1 MKSWQTGI
9 FDALSPLLVNLLCAA
24 LTLLAAM
31 ALRGI
36 NSFTERLRC
45 ESESLANDDWRHL
58 VNDALERIDTLA
70 GGHRHLHRA
79 DSSRYNPGGIKER
92 CGRVTRDE
100 LLALGKEACETVI
113 GNLSDEY
120 KDALADACIDLESYV
135 KSVVESKVYELKH
148 SPSLLLEGAV

>member
-1 MKSWQTGI
+1 MEGI
-9 FDALSPLLVNLLCAA
+9 
-24 LTLLAAM
+24 
-31 ALRGI
+31 
-36 NSFTERLRC
+36 
-45 ESESLANDDWRHL
+45 
-58 VNDALERIDTLA
+58 
-70 GGHRHLHRA
+70 
-79 DSSRYNPGGIKER
+79 
-92 CGRVTRDE
+92 TRDE

>member
-1 MKSWQTGI
+1 MANGI

-36 NSFTERLRC
+36 NSFTEWLRC

-70 GGHRHLHRA
+70 EATVTCIEQTAAGTIREALKNGVE
-79 DSSRYNPGGIKER
+79 GI
-92 CGRVTRDE
+92 TRDE

>member
-1 MKSWQTGI
+1 MANGI
-9 FDALSPLLVNLLCAA
+9 LDTLSPLLVNLLFAA
-24 LTLLAAM
+24 LALLAAM

-36 NSFTERLRC
+36 NSFTEWLRC

-70 GGHRHLHRA
+70 EVTVTCIEQTAAGTIREALKNGVE
-79 DSSRYNPGGIKER
+79 GI
-92 CGRVTRDE
+92 TRDE